1 LPTSSVRPAPSAA
14 QYRRAANDLRCA
26 AAEVESYGAELA
38 RWPVGGAFGGPIATT
53 VCDALADLLSEVNR
67 AGAGLGDLAALCDR
81 RADICDAHAR
91 TIDAWWAAGSSGDH
105 TQPYPTPPLP
115 WVDP

>member
-1 LPTSSVRPAPSAA
+1 MPSAA
-14 QYRRAANDLRCA
+14 QYRRAANGMRCV

-38 RWPVGGAFGGPIATT
+38 RWPVGDAFGGPIATA
-53 VCDALADLLSEVNR
+53 VGDALGEVLSEINR

-91 TIDAWWAAGSSGDH
+91 TIEAWWAAGSSGDH
-105 TQPYPTPPLP
+105 TQPYPASPFP